1 MLSKRVFLA
10 SQYSGEWRQKGF
22 MDSMSPP
29 QIQIVFIA
37 SLKPCLNLYSLRWL
51 KLRRNLVN
59 SFIPYGLWISK
70 MLLGEGLINSKSS
83 LLLWWDRY
91 IRSRKRMS
99 LKFTGELCVM
109 TMKND
114 AHFEEKFTYHSGI
127 IWKLAQGI
135 WQILTWTLKSLR
147 NFTSFGFF

>member
-1 MLSKRVFLA
+1 MLWMLSKRVFLA

-91 IRSRKRMS
+91 IQSRKRMS
-99 LKFTGELCVM
+99 LKFTGEYVSWQWRMMHILK
-109 TMKND
+109 KNLPIIQVS
-114 AHFEEKFTYHSGI
+114 FENWHKEFDKF
-127 IWKLAQGI
+127 
-135 WQILTWTLKSLR
+135 
-147 NFTSFGFF
+147 